1 MYIFKCLLVCVK
13 IMTFKPQTGI
23 CSDFYS
29 EMGQI
34 YFALLFFF
42 GKQQN
47 FITIQIRIEIRKLK
61 INTEKGN
68 SSLPWVI
75 VKFKILD
82 YCRRWRQQ
90 SCLLKFAGTQA
101 RPVNAVWLHCWVS
114 TLCDQSNYLLTLHKP
129 KYLNFTHSFLLS
141 DIWKAGNT

>member
-1 MYIFKCLLVCVK
+1 
-13 IMTFKPQTGI
+13 MTFKPQTGI

-61 INTEKGN
+61 INTEEGN

-82 YCRRWRQQ
+82 YLEDEDNKVVFLNLLAPRRG
-90 SCLLKFAGTQA
+90 L
-101 RPVNAVWLHCWVS
+101 
-114 TLCDQSNYLLTLHKP
+114 
-129 KYLNFTHSFLLS
+129 
-141 DIWKAGNT
+141 